1 MDDPD
6 AKNPKEPPGPPEES
20 TESRIVVRDESTAVR
35 EQVAESEVLTIPEEL
50 PILPLRGVVVY
61 PHTVVPLTIGQPRSI
76 RLVDDVA
83 AKDRLIGLVA
93 SRKPELEQPGPDDLY
108 AYGTVAN
115 VQRLFRAPDGTIRM
129 IVQGLARFE
138 LGEFSEQEPYLRASI
153 LLWPEEVE
161 EGVEIE
167 AQMRAASDM
176 FQEVAE
182 LAPSLPREVVASV
195 LLQDDPLQVAYT
207 IANYQR
213 MELEVAQEL
222 LEEDSTSVKL
232 QRLNALLSREI
243 EVLALGQQIQDEA
256 REEIEKVQR
265 EFFLREQLK
274 AIQRELGEVDEQAA
288 EVDEFR
294 EKIEKAGLPE
304 EAEKQA
310 KRELDRLA
318 KLPTAAAEFGVIRT
332 YLDWL
337 VSIPWSKE
345 TQDNLDLVHASQVLD
360 EDHYGLEDVKERI
373 LEYLAVRKLK
383 LERKDGAEKPPQDQ
397 IRREREGA
405 ILCFVG
411 PPGVGKTSLG
421 RSIARA
427 TEREFIRIS
436 LGGVHDEAEIR
447 GHRRTYIG
455 ALPGRIL
462 QALRRVESRNPVFMM
477 DEIDKLGRDFRG
489 DPASALLEVL
499 DPEQNAEFRDHYLE
513 VAYDLSK
520 VMFITTAN
528 WLDTIPSPLL
538 DRMEVIRLSGY
549 TEGEKVI
556 IAKNYLIP
564 RQIRENSLRKGEI
577 AFTDPAIRQLIQ
589 AYTREAGVRNLEREI
604 GRVSRKV
611 ATAVAAGKT
620 KKKNVTPA
628 VVAELLGKPRYL
640 GPEEVADR
648 TRIPGVAA
656 GLAWTPAGGEILF
669 IEATAM
675 KGGKE
680 FKVTGLLGDVM
691 KESAQAALSYVR
703 SVSESLEINDSY
715 WSEND
720 IHLHVPAGAQ
730 PKDGPSAG
738 ITMASALASL
748 ATGVAV
754 RSDVAMTG
762 EITLRGKV
770 LPIGGVKE
778 KVLAAH
784 RAGLKTVIL
793 PKRNEVDLE
802 DVPDEVMQAINFV
815 FVDTVDEVLNAALEG
830 KQKAKP
836 KAKKRTAAKSR
847 KKISSKGKKKASVK
861 AKVRPASKK
870 KKKAGRRKKSD
881 SQEPIGAPR

>member
-6 AKNPKEPPGPPEES
+6 DKHLKEPPGEPEES
-20 TESRIVVRDESTAVR
+20 PESRIVVRDESTALGEHVT
-35 EQVAESEVLTIPEEL
+35 EAEVLKIPEEL

-83 AKDRLIGLVA
+83 SKDRLVGLVA
-93 SRKPELEQPGPDDLY
+93 SRKPELEQPGPKDLY

-138 LGEFSEQEPYLRASI
+138 LGEFSAHEPYLRASI

-161 EGVEIE
+161 DGVEIE

-195 LLQDDPLQVAYT
+195 LLQEDPLQVAYT

-213 MELEVAQEL
+213 MELDVAQEL
-222 LEEDSTSVKL
+222 LEENSTSAKL

-243 EVLALGQQIQDEA
+243 EVLALGQKIQDEA

-274 AIQRELGEVDEQAA
+274 AIQRELGEVDEQGA
-288 EVDEFR
+288 EVEEFR
-294 EKIEKAGLPE
+294 EKIEKADLPE

-310 KRELDRLA
+310 RRELDRLA

-345 TQDNLDLVHASQVLD
+345 TEDNLDLEHASKVLD
-360 EDHYGLEDVKERI
+360 EDQYGLEDGKERI

-383 LERKDGAEKPPQDQ
+383 LERSEDAEESVQDV

-427 TEREFIRIS
+427 TGREFIRIS

-477 DEIDKLGRDFRG
+477 DEIDKLGRDFHG

-499 DPEQNAEFRDHYLE
+499 DPEQNSEFRDHYLE

-577 AFTDPAIRQLIQ
+577 TFTELAIRELIQ

-604 GRVSRKV
+604 GRVARKV
-611 ATAVAAGKT
+611 ATGVAAGKT
-620 KKKNVTPA
+620 KKKKVTPA
-628 VVAELLGKPRYL
+628 VVTELLGKARYF
-640 GPEEVADR
+640 GPEEIADR
-648 TRIPGVAA
+648 TQIPGVAA

-675 KGGKE
+675 KGGKD

-703 SVSESLEINDSY
+703 SVSESLNIKDSY

-748 ATGVAV
+748 ATGIAV
-754 RSDVAMTG
+754 RSDLAMTG

-793 PKRNEVDLE
+793 PKRNAVDLE
-802 DVPDEVMQAINFV
+802 DVPDEVKEAIDFI
-815 FVDTVDEVLNAALEG
+815 FVDTVDEVLSTALGG
-830 KQKAKP
+830 KRKSKR
-836 KAKKRTAAKSR
+836 KAKKRTAAKPR
-847 KKISSKGKKKASVK
+847 KKTPSK
-861 AKVRPASKK
+861 AKTQPTSKSKK
-870 KKKAGRRKKSD
+870 KLSRPRKPHSP
-881 SQEPIGAPR
+881 EPVGAPR

>member
-6 AKNPKEPPGPPEES
+6 DKLFEDLMDEADET
-20 TESRIVVRDESTAVR
+20 TESHIVVRDESTALG
-35 EQVAESEVLTIPEEL
+35 EQVPESDLLSIPEDL

-93 SRKPELEQPGPDDLY
+93 SRKPELELPGPEDLY
-108 AYGTVAN
+108 RYGTVAN

-138 LGEFSEQEPYLRASI
+138 LGEFSTLEPYLRASI

-222 LEEDSTSVKL
+222 LEVDSTTTKL

-265 EFFLREQLK
+265 EYFLREQLK

-288 EVDEFR
+288 EVEEFR
-294 EKIEKAGLPE
+294 EKIEEAGLPE

-332 YLDWL
+332 YLDWM
-337 VSIPWSKE
+337 VSLPWSKE
-345 TQDNLDLVHASQVLD
+345 TEDNLDLVHARQVLD

-383 LERKDGAEKPPQDQ
+383 LERKNGTEETPKDE

-499 DPEQNAEFRDHYLE
+499 DPEQNAEFRDHYME

-528 WLDTIPSPLL
+528 WLDTIPPPLL

-549 TEGEKVI
+549 TEGEKAI
-556 IAKNYLIP
+556 IAKDYLIP
-564 RQIRENSLRKGEI
+564 RQIKENSLRKSEI
-577 AFTDPAIRQLIQ
+577 SFTDPAIRELIHS
-589 AYTREAGVRNLEREI
+589 YTREAGVRNLEREI

-611 ATAVAAGKT
+611 ATQVAAGKV
-620 KKKNVTPA
+620 KKKTVTPK
-628 VVAELLGKPRYL
+628 VVTELLGKPRYL
-640 GPEEVADR
+640 GPEEIADR
-648 TRIPGVAA
+648 TRVPGVAT
-656 GLAWTPAGGEILF
+656 GLAWTQYGGEVLF

-675 KGGKE
+675 QGGKD
-680 FKVTGLLGDVM
+680 FKLTGSLGDVM

-703 SVSESLEINDSY
+703 SVSENLGIKDSY

-720 IHLHVPAGAQ
+720 IHLHIPAGSQ

-738 ITMASALASL
+738 ITMATALASL
-748 ATGVAV
+748 ASSKAV
-754 RSDVAMTG
+754 HSNVAMTG

-770 LPIGGVKE
+770 LPIGGLKE

-784 RAGLKTVIL
+784 RAELKTVIM
-793 PKRNEVDLE
+793 PRRNEVDLE
-802 DVPDEVMQAINFV
+802 DVPDEIKEAIKFV
-815 FVDTVDEVLNAALEG
+815 FVDTVDDVLKAALEDESAS
-830 KQKAKP
+830 KKKTKKKASSKPKKKKVAVKAKAKPRP
-836 KAKKRTAAKSR
+836 KAKKKAT
-847 KKISSKGKKKASVK
+847 SSK
-861 AKVRPASKK
+861 
-870 KKKAGRRKKSD
+870 KS
-881 SQEPIGAPR
+881 EPQAPVGAPS